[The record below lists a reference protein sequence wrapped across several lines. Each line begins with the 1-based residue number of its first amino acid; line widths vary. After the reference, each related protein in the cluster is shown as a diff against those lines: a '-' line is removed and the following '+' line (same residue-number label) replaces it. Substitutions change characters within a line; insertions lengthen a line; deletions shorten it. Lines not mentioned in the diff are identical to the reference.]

1 MSELCISDVWTI
13 FCNFHHSLISLE
25 NLKIIIIKNISEMH
39 CQQIQLLHKL
49 VWIGFAKLPT
59 PPMMCVC
66 VKRLHKQME
75 PMICGW
81 TLILSI
87 WSLGQYHRCIE
98 QEATALLSSRQVFHG
113 ISELAP
119 PVFSPLKCTRLFFH
133 WMLKQWL
140 DFFIFIHECATT
152 GAGYL
157 TDLVYKP

>member
-1 MSELCISDVWTI
+1 MHFWCLDH
-13 FCNFHHSLISLE
+13 FLQLPSLISLE

-49 VWIGFAKLPT
+49 VWIGFVKLPT
-59 PPMMCVC
+59 PPMLCVC
-66 VKRLHKQME
+66 AKRLHKQME

-98 QEATALLSSRQVFHG
+98 QEATALLFSRQVLRG

-119 PVFSPLKCTRLFFH
+119 PVFSHLKCTRLFFH
-133 WMLKQWL
+133 WMLKAATRFLYLYSWVCNHRRRLL
-140 DFFIFIHECATT
+140 DRPR
-152 GAGYL
+152 L
-157 TDLVYKP
+157 